1 MRFAAEN
8 RTVWLSIL
16 GISWFWFY
24 GAMLVTQFPN
34 LVRHVLHGD
43 EHAVTLL
50 LVVFSVG
57 IGAGSLLC
65 ERLSGHK
72 VELGLVPFGSIGLT
86 LFGIDLG
93 VATADGPAHAQWR
106 VVADLFLIGIFGGF
120 YIVPL
125 YALVQSRSERTHR
138 SRIIAANNILN
149 ALFIVAAA
157 GLSIALLGAGLTI
170 PQLFLVTAL
179 MNAAVALYIYTLVP
193 EFLMRFIVWLL
204 IHSVYRLRKVGLE
217 RIPEEGPALVVCN
230 HVSYVDALVIS
241 AGCRRPIR
249 WVMYHQIFKIP
260 VLSFVFRTA
269 KAIPIAPAQED
280 PDMLE
285 RAYDAIAR
293 ELADGQL
300 VGIFP
305 EGKLTPD
312 GEMSGFRS
320 GMLKILERT
329 PVPVVPMAL
338 SGLWRSLFTR
348 NRARLRHATKL
359 FPKIR
364 LSVGEPVAP
373 DRVSLPDLHAAVA
386 ALRGDW
392 R

>member
-1 MRFAAEN
+1 
-8 RTVWLSIL
+8 
-16 GISWFWFY
+16 
-24 GAMLVTQFPN
+24 
-34 LVRHVLHGD
+34 
-43 EHAVTLL
+43 
-50 LVVFSVG
+50 
-57 IGAGSLLC
+57 
-65 ERLSGHK
+65 
-72 VELGLVPFGSIGLT
+72 
-86 LFGIDLG
+86 
-93 VATADGPAHAQWR
+93 
-106 VVADLFLIGIFGGF
+106 
-120 YIVPL
+120 
-125 YALVQSRSERTHR
+125 
-138 SRIIAANNILN
+138 
-149 ALFIVAAA
+149 
-157 GLSIALLGAGLTI
+157 
-170 PQLFLVTAL
+170 
-179 MNAAVALYIYTLVP
+179 VALYIYTLVP